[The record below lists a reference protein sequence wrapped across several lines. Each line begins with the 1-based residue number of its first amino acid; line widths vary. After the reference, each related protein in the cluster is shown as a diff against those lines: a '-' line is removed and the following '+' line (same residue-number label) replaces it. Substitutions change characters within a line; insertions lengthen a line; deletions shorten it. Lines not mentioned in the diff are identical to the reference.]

1 MNNRDAA
8 MNRCIEELETDME
21 LLGITGVEGKYHF
34 LDVKICA
41 IDKLQDDVAITV
53 ENLRS
58 AGVQIW
64 MLTGDKVE
72 TATCIAL
79 SAGFKSRSQEF
90 FYIRD
95 QTSVKQSEIELAKFQ
110 QKAEKRILMI
120 DG

>member
-21 LLGITGVEGKYHF
+21 LLGITGVEGKYNF

-95 QTSVKQSEIELAKFQ
+95 
-110 QKAEKRILMI
+110 
-120 DG
+120 